1 MNYLSRTLLP
11 IAATA
16 TIALSIPAIASA
28 TDYCVQT
35 SCGGTNVNGF
45 QEALD
50 EAKKS
55 TDADR
60 VFLGSG
66 VHTAQSSFGF
76 KYDGTG
82 PVEIIGTGESNT
94 VLTAPLGATAVL
106 TLKGGIG
113 SSIHD
118 LTVKLPQYSN
128 GDGLYTSNAAR
139 RIYVT
144 DEYGQSHPRHGL
156 TLVSGGILENSE
168 VRLVR
173 EPNAT
178 AVELGVGG
186 GTVRR
191 SIVSAGTGVMSRYG
205 DGTIEGSLVTGT
217 EFGVRAL
224 ANVTTVRSTSIHL
237 IGGNGTGIRADTQT
251 ASTTVNADGVTVTA
265 PPLPDVVGVS
275 ATTALAPTQSA
286 RVKLTNSILR
296 VGGKALFAQSTSTGD
311 ARVAASYSDYD
322 PSFNTSS
329 GANASIAEANVSN
342 VGDAGF
348 VAWEYGNYRLL
359 PTSKLVDAGD
369 PATAQGVDLDGNP
382 LLADGNGDGTARR
395 DMGAFELQSV
405 APGSEQGG
413 TETGD
418 TLAPV
423 VRGFSATR
431 TVFTVARASTPLAA
445 RASGGT
451 RLRYIL
457 SERARVTVAIK
468 RAVRRGGHVRLRT
481 VGSLTRDGAQGANTI
496 GFSGRIG
503 RRALRPGRYRAVI
516 RAIDAAGNRSQ
527 ARTVRLRVKR
537 S

>member
-1 MNYLSRTLLP
+1 
-11 IAATA
+11 
-16 TIALSIPAIASA
+16 
-28 TDYCVQT
+28 
-35 SCGGTNVNGF
+35 
-45 QEALD
+45 
-50 EAKKS
+50 
-55 TDADR
+55 
-60 VFLGSG
+60 
-66 VHTAQSSFGF
+66 
-76 KYDGTG
+76 
-82 PVEIIGTGESNT
+82 
-94 VLTAPLGATAVL
+94 
-106 TLKGGIG
+106 
-113 SSIHD
+113 
-118 LTVKLPQYSN
+118 
-128 GDGLYTSNAAR
+128 
-139 RIYVT
+139 
-144 DEYGQSHPRHGL
+144 
-156 TLVSGGILENSE
+156 
-168 VRLVR
+168 
-173 EPNAT
+173 
-178 AVELGVGG
+178 
-186 GTVRR
+186 
-191 SIVSAGTGVMSRYG
+191 MSRYG
-205 DGTIEGSLVTGT
+205 YGTIEGSLVTGT

-224 ANVTTVRSTSIHL
+224 ANVTTVRSTSIQL
-237 IGGNGTGIRADTQT
+237 IGGKGPGIRSDTQT
-251 ASTTVNADGVTVTA
+251 ASTTVNADGVTVTG

-286 RVKLTNSILR
+286 RVKLSNSIVR
-296 VGGKALFAQSTSTGD
+296 AGGRPLLAQSTGAGEAT
-311 ARVAASYSDYD
+311 VAASYSDYD
-322 PSFNTSS
+322 PSFNKSS

-382 LLADGNGDGTARR
+382 LLADGNGDGTALR

-405 APGSEQGG
+405 APSSGPGG

-431 TVFTVARASTPLAA
+431 TVFTVARASTRLAA

-457 SERARVTVAIK
+457 SERARVTVAIR
-468 RAVRRGGHVRLRT
+468 RAVRRGCHVRLRT

-496 GFSGRIG
+496 RFSGRIG
-503 RRALRPGRYRAVI
+503 RRALRPGRYRAVM